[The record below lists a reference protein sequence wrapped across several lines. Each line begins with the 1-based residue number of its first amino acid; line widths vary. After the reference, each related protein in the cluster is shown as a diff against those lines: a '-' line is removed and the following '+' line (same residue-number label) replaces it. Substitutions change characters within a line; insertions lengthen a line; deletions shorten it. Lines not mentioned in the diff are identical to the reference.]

1 VILSGILFA
10 LTASPEPAYDYFPY
24 DSFVGPGDSTNKKD
38 SLAQDSLNLR
48 YPIQDNP
55 LYGDKPVNNLDFE
68 DPAVIRTETY
78 FDTTD
83 GTYKT
88 RQVVGGSEYRPT
100 ETKSFDEY
108 LKEVEKKETQNYF
121 RQRSNANS
129 FVRGGGLIPTI
140 KVGPKVFDKI
150 FGGGTID
157 VRPQGSAEL
166 TFGWNY
172 NVVRNPAFTA
182 RQQRNGQFD
191 FKQKIKPTEKHI
203 LVIDTQGTIENYPNY
218 NSYILATKNAV
229 VYPSKS
235 SSNRVGE
242 TSVFYFRNL
251 KKDFTL
257 NKNIYNNFLNV
268 IRPYSNKALYFLDY
282 FVIIFLFFFF
292 IFGSFFWTT
301 GIMFG
306 LVFLTFFVWIIN
318 LIFKKGLSY
327 SSLYKIGM
335 HAVTWPILISEI
347 SHYLKSPYPTFYSL
361 IFFIWMMLILF
372 STKKKT

>member
-1 VILSGILFA
+1 MNQLKTFFYSLKKSLFERRYYKDVAKASFWFSFKYLWFLIFILTVIKVSSFSGQYLKNRHRIQ
-10 LTASPEPAYDYFPY
+10 PEVNKLMITIENLYPDELKLQIKN
-24 DSFVGPGDSTNKKD
+24 GRLSTNV
-38 SLAQDSLNLR
+38 R
-48 YPIQDNP
+48 EP
-55 LYGDKPVNNLDFE
+55 
-68 DPAVIRTETY
+68 
-78 FDTTD
+78 
-83 GTYKT
+83 
-88 RQVVGGSEYRPT
+88 
-100 ETKSFDEY
+100 Y
-108 LKEVEKKETQNYF
+108 L
-121 RQRSNANS
+121 
-129 FVRGGGLIPTI
+129 
-140 KVGPKVFDKI
+140 
-150 FGGGTID
+150 
-157 VRPQGSAEL
+157 
-166 TFGWNY
+166 
-172 NVVRNPAFTA
+172 
-182 RQQRNGQFD
+182 FD

-229 VYPSKS
+229 VYPSNNN
-235 SSNRVGE
+235 NRLGE

-251 KKDFTL
+251 KRDFTL

-318 LIFKKGLSY
+318 SIFKKGLSY

>member
-1 VILSGILFA
+1 MNSLKTFFYSFKKSLFE
-10 LTASPEPAYDYFPY
+10 LEYYNDIEK
-24 DSFVGPGDSTNKKD
+24 DSFWFSFKYLWFLIFILTIIKVLSFGGQYLKNRRWIQPEVNKFMITTENLYPDELKLQIKNGRLSTNV
-38 SLAQDSLNLR
+38 R
-48 YPIQDNP
+48 EP
-55 LYGDKPVNNLDFE
+55 
-68 DPAVIRTETY
+68 
-78 FDTTD
+78 
-83 GTYKT
+83 
-88 RQVVGGSEYRPT
+88 
-100 ETKSFDEY
+100 Y
-108 LKEVEKKETQNYF
+108 L
-121 RQRSNANS
+121 
-129 FVRGGGLIPTI
+129 
-140 KVGPKVFDKI
+140 
-150 FGGGTID
+150 
-157 VRPQGSAEL
+157 
-166 TFGWNY
+166 
-172 NVVRNPAFTA
+172 
-182 RQQRNGQFD
+182 FD

-235 SSNRVGE
+235 SSNRVEE